1 MTIGIDLGDVRS
13 HYCTLNEEGE
23 VVDRGRFLTTPTG
36 VERWFTDLPPVRNAM
51 EAGIH
56 SIWISQ
62 QLQEMGDLQRMRVDK
77 IDHEATLF

>member
-1 MTIGIDLGDVRS
+1 MTIGIDFGDVRS
-13 HYCTLNEEGE
+13 HYCTLNEEGG

-36 VERWFTDLPPVRNAM
+36 VERWFTDLSPVRNAM

-62 QLQEMGDLQRMRVDK
+62 QLQELGDLQRMRIDK
-77 IDHEATLF
+77 IDHEAALF